1 MGISMMAGR
10 GSEVSALSGFSADSD
25 LTCNG
30 DDNDD
35 EIDAV
40 GDNDS
45 LVTTRGR
52 MENMARIIILDLTAN
67 FTGFVDYAAAVLT
80 IGTTIERGK
89 KYATSPAFRIIE
101 HVLSGHGAT
110 LVISHVWIEENK
122 CIFLE
127 WKM

>member
-1 MGISMMAGR
+1 M
-10 GSEVSALSGFSADSD
+10 
-25 LTCNG
+25 TCNG

-52 MENMARIIILDLTAN
+52 MENMARIRLLDLIAN
-67 FTGFVDYAAAVLT
+67 FTGFVDFAAAVLT

-89 KYATSPAFRIIE
+89 VCNFLHFGLLNMYYQVMEPPLSFLTCGLRRTSTF
-101 HVLSGHGAT
+101 S
-110 LVISHVWIEENK
+110 
-122 CIFLE
+122 
-127 WKM
+127 